1 MQEELPDS
9 VTKVPVADMYTT
21 RPVSIEAVQWDG
33 TIENGRTI
41 IDWAAGAEMR
51 WSNETPQRLT
61 VQTLEGLMSANP
73 TDWIIK
79 GTEGEFYPCK
89 DSVFQRKYR
98 RATVED
104 ELAAL
109 KASMRNG

>member
-1 MQEELPDS
+1 MQEN
-9 VTKVPVADMYTT
+9 VPVFVTPPPPVNTYTS

-41 IDWAAGAEMR
+41 IDWADGAEMR

-61 VQTLEGLMSANP
+61 IQTLEGRMSANP

-89 DSVFQRKYR
+89 DSVFQRKYE
-98 RATVED
+98 AT
-104 ELAAL
+104 
-109 KASMRNG
+109 RG